1 MANLLINTALRWL
14 ESKVPTSL
22 MRFSD
27 ISQVTVLLD
36 AGAEDAAEAEEK
48 VKAFFAG
55 RGIQLVLVKV
65 LSGRRIKAHKET
77 QVLLSLVPDAGW
89 RLEYAVRR
97 SRAQFK
103 IGRVQLPG
111 EPVDLVVSDP
121 AGTSFPQTEVFERM
135 MDLAESLK

>member
-89 RLEYAVRR
+89 RIEYAVHR
-97 SRAQFK
+97 SRARFK
-103 IGRVQLPG
+103 IGRKQLSD
-111 EPVDLVVSDP
+111 EPFDLVVSDP
-121 AGTSFPQTEVFERM
+121 DGKSYRQVEVFARM
-135 MDLAESLK
+135 MELLESLK